1 MNHPKMGSLLFFFLI
16 LLLSGCSDRLAEEID
31 ANSRVAKVRM
41 ATLASKL
48 DAGQIR
54 NATLLKQYA
63 LLLKKQK
70 PDYAPLIDELAKD
83 ATTQGPMYK
92 GLQSRLNNATN
103 SPDNF
108 VSREEQLDELKNI
121 VEAAGPDL
129 FNDALSDPVNVLA
142 DMSDGK
148 LARVNAVSKAASMQA
163 NGAQDFGDGSQL
175 VGNPNY
181 GQWKQDSNGMS
192 FWEWYGMYALFS
204 NLTRP
209 VMYDSWSRNRD
220 YSYYSDY
227 GRSRY
232 TSPKQYK
239 TQEQQVTRSKKQFG
253 NTNSKFSS
261 PYAKNRTGSSQVS
274 SASQKAK
281 ASSQFAS
288 RSSYATKS
296 TSTSTNSTKTSTSTS
311 SSSRS
316 NSANTNTRSNSTSSS
331 FRTNRNTS
339 SRSPRRGK

>member
-1 MNHPKMGSLLFFFLI
+1 MNHPKVGSFLFLCLV
-16 LLLSGCSDRLAEEID
+16 LLLSGCSDKVAEAID
-31 ANSRVAKVRM
+31 ANSRVAKLRM
-41 ATLASKL
+41 DTLASEL
-48 DAGQIR
+48 ESGQIR

-63 LLLKKQK
+63 LLLKQQK
-70 PDYAPLIDELAKD
+70 PDYGPLIDELAKD
-83 ATTQGPMYK
+83 ATRQGPLYQ
-92 GLQSRLNNATN
+92 GLQKRLDDALH
-103 SPDNF
+103 SPEKY
-108 VSREEQLDELKNI
+108 VSSEERLIELENI
-121 VEAAGPDL
+121 VEAANPDL

-181 GQWKQDSNGMS
+181 GQWSQNSNGVS

-204 NLTRP
+204 NLSRP

-220 YSYYSDY
+220 YSYYNDY

-232 TSPKQYK
+232 TSPTQYK
-239 TQEQQVTRSKKQFG
+239 SQEQQVARSKKQFG
-253 NTNSKFSS
+253 NNNSKFTS
-261 PYAKNRTGSSQVS
+261 PYAKSRTGSSQVS

-296 TSTSTNSTKTSTSTS
+296 KS
-311 SSSRS
+311 
-316 NSANTNTRSNSTSSS
+316 TRSNSTNSS

>member
-1 MNHPKMGSLLFFFLI
+1 MSHPKVGSFLFLCLI
-16 LLLSGCSDRLAEEID
+16 FLLSGCSDPLAEAID
-31 ANSRVAKVRM
+31 ANSRVAKLRM
-41 ATLASKL
+41 DTLASEL

-63 LLLKKQK
+63 LLLKQQK

-92 GLQSRLNNATN
+92 GLQKRLNDALN
-103 SPDNF
+103 SPDSF
-108 VSREEQLDELKNI
+108 VSRDEQLAELENI
-121 VEAAGPDL
+121 VEAANPDL

-142 DMSDGK
+142 DMSEGK

-163 NGAQDFGDGSQL
+163 NGAEDFGDGSQL
-175 VGNPNY
+175 IGNPNY
-181 GQWKQDSNGMS
+181 GQWSQNSNGVS

-209 VMYDSWSRNRD
+209 VMYDSWSRSRD
-220 YSYYSDY
+220 YSYYNDY

-253 NTNSKFSS
+253 NNNSKFNS
-261 PYAKNRTGSSQVS
+261 PYAKSRTGSSQVS

-296 TSTSTNSTKTSTSTS
+296 TST
-311 SSSRS
+311 RS
-316 NSANTNTRSNSTSSS
+316 NTTNSS